1 MPVRNEAGRGFER
14 DFAIEP
20 EADLGVAFG
29 LERDQVDAA
38 VVDLGPRPAV
48 ELGGDEQ
55 RERDS
60 ARRRGSA
67 GCRFARARFFSGST
81 SVAR

>member
-20 EADLGVAFG
+20 QADFGVGFG

-38 VVDLGPRPAV
+38 VVDLGATPAV

-55 RERDS
+55 REGDFARREAPQVVDSHRAGSFRARPAS
-60 ARRRGSA
+60 AR
-67 GCRFARARFFSGST
+67 
-81 SVAR
+81 